1 MGATVS
7 DTNASDTKANGAVM
21 ADIRAR
27 KARLNEKQVKL
38 RRKQERLALE
48 LKFLREECPH
58 PDAYTKSLM
67 GRDTLW
73 RCPDCELTR

>member
-1 MGATVS
+1 MSAPAAPLTAEVS
-7 DTNASDTKANGAVM
+7 AVM
-21 ADIRAR
+21 DDIRTR
-27 KARLNEKQVKL
+27 KARLDEKARRL
-38 RRKQERLALE
+38 RRKQERLALD

>member
-1 MGATVS
+1 MPTTTDPAL
-7 DTNASDTKANGAVM
+7 M

-27 KARLNEKQVKL
+27 SAALKDKGRKLEEKRQRLSLKRKLLQAR
-38 RRKQERLALE
+38 
-48 LKFLREECPH
+48 CPH

-73 RCPDCELTR
+73 RCPDCELSR

>member
-1 MGATVS
+1 MSATT
-7 DTNASDTKANGAVM
+7 DPALM
-21 ADIRAR
+21 ADIRERSEALKAKGR
-27 KARLNEKQVKL
+27 KLEEKRQ
-38 RRKQERLALE
+38 RLALKR
-48 LKFLREECPH
+48 KFLQARCPH

>member
-1 MGATVS
+1 M
-7 DTNASDTKANGAVM
+7 D
-21 ADIRAR
+21 DIRAR
-27 KARLNEKQVKL
+27 KARLEEKARRL
-38 RRKQERLALE
+38 RRKQERLARD
-48 LKFLREECPH
+48 LKFQREECPH